1 MGMMLHGLT
10 SLPFWFAMLGLATA
24 FYLYILQPDVPGV
37 LRQKLAFFVRIL
49 DNKYGFD
56 DFNQW
61 FFASGAVKVGTG
73 LWRYGDAMLIDGV
86 MVNGTAR
93 IVGWIAGVV
102 RWLQSGFIYQYAFAM
117 IIGISVLLFIWVF
130 DVTALLANWTR

>member
-1 MGMMLHGLT
+1 
-10 SLPFWFAMLGLATA
+10 
-24 FYLYILQPDVPGV
+24 
-37 LRQKLAFFVRIL
+37 
-49 DNKYGFD
+49 
-56 DFNQW
+56 
-61 FFASGAVKVGTG
+61 
-73 LWRYGDAMLIDGV
+73 MLIDGV

-93 IVGWIAGVV
+93 LVGWIAGVV